1 MVFQDGSKRQ
11 ENRNFAS
18 EESDPCILQ
27 STRSPSGAC
36 DLETVPD
43 AAEARKEIA
52 YHQLLISTSL
62 HLSHCP
68 SSHPTEA
75 VPFLFVPPLQLLSVQ
90 FYKTSQLGKSQ
101 NQFYN

>member
-18 EESDPCILQ
+18 EKSDPYILQ

-43 AAEARKEIA
+43 AAEARSEIA
-52 YHQLLISTSL
+52 YHQLLITTSL
-62 HLSHCP
+62 HLSHFL

-75 VPFLFVPPLQLLSVQ
+75 TVPFVPSLQLLCIQ
-90 FYKTSQLGKSQ
+90 FCKMSQLGNSQ